1 MRVNLIV
8 IVAVACAIVGSVLY
22 RQTADDAGSGR
33 PADHSPTRPASASQ
47 SAANVSLQASTGS
60 ADVSVASDRP
70 PLRTLTKSERS
81 MALTLAA
88 PESVRAGERFSVRV
102 MASASVPVARYAI
115 TVSFDPSMLRAIN
128 TSDGNF
134 MEQGSALAK
143 FMQNTTDG
151 RGEIVFSAEQDGGAG
166 VEGTGSVAV
175 VEFQAN
181 VAGTASIGVKV
192 AEAFQVNGDAIRV
205 TTEERRLLMIAH

>member
-1 MRVNLIV
+1 MPNS
-8 IVAVACAIVGSVLY
+8 C
-22 RQTADDAGSGR
+22 
-33 PADHSPTRPASASQ
+33 
-47 SAANVSLQASTGS
+47 
-60 ADVSVASDRP
+60 
-70 PLRTLTKSERS
+70 RTLRS
-81 MALTLAA
+81 
-88 PESVRAGERFSVRV
+88 
-102 MASASVPVARYAI
+102 
-115 TVSFDPSMLRAIN
+115 
-128 TSDGNF
+128 
-134 MEQGSALAK
+134 
-143 FMQNTTDG
+143 G